1 MQTEDGDSSD
11 GELIMLE
18 ILDSSKKTILKEL
31 LDEDNGLQ
39 IKVQECPFPLFQINN
54 INDSRVMHVK

>member
-18 ILDSSKKTILKEL
+18 ILDSSKKNYTERASGWGQWFANKSTGVSIS
-31 LDEDNGLQ
+31 
-39 IKVQECPFPLFQINN
+39 PFSN
-54 INDSRVMHVK
+54 